1 MVSSHLLV
9 LFALTAGVPAD
20 GSYEGDVSP
29 ARAMPKW
36 IGGSPFARGRPSL
49 IEWATPGKG
58 VLRQESGAPKHAG
71 MYLLP
76 SPFASTSYT
85 VEARFRIT
93 RCGTE
98 KRYTYPL
105 LFVITKKGAG
115 YHWVRAG
122 WGFSKECP
130 GAGVSSN
137 LVLTN
142 EWLVVEKAD
151 HVVAGKWVVLRL
163 VARDLGAAQTLTVSL
178 DGTVIQ
184 EVTTAER
191 SRRLECLYVHSNDT
205 DDAWEIDYI
214 RWKSQALDTTTSL
227 DRPLTPKER
236 AEQDDARL
244 RQKLE
249 ELLTGPER

>member
-1 MVSSHLLV
+1 LTV
-9 LFALTAGVPAD
+9 TAGVPAD

-29 ARAMPKW
+29 ARAAPKW
-36 IGGSPFARGRPSL
+36 VGGSPFARGRPSL
-49 IEWATPGKG
+49 IEWATPTKG
-58 VLRQESGAPKHAG
+58 VLKQEPGAPKYAG

-76 SPFASTSYT
+76 PPFTSTSYT
-85 VEARFRIT
+85 IEVRFRIT

-115 YHWVRAG
+115 YHWLRAG

-137 LVLTN
+137 LVITS
-142 EWLVVEKAD
+142 EWLAVEKAD
-151 HVVAGKWVVLRL
+151 HVITGKWVVLRL
-163 VARDLGAAQTLTVSL
+163 VAKDLGAAQTLTVSL

-205 DDAWEIDYI
+205 DDAWEIDCI
-214 RWKSQALDTTTSL
+214 RWKSQALDIATPL
-227 DRPLTPKER
+227 GPPLT
-236 AEQDDARL
+236 AEEKAKQEEARL
-244 RQKLE
+244 RQKLD
-249 ELLTGPER
+249 ELLTGR